1 MVASGSCD
9 VIWFECGGTIGSET
23 GVFRM
28 LFSVGVEL
36 LLRCKSASNC
46 DFTAEVV
53 YKLSKDFFVPF
64 NEKIV
69 YCTGIIGLI
78 ECFCM
83 TFVRNLSAKHKK
95 GSMVNEGEEGV
106 QILLLRQ

>member
-1 MVASGSCD
+1 
-9 VIWFECGGTIGSET
+9 
-23 GVFRM
+23 M
-28 LFSVGVEL
+28 LFSVGVDL

-53 YKLSKDFFVPF
+53 YKLSKDFFVPS

-69 YCTGIIGLI
+69 SCTGIIGLI

-83 TFVRNLSAKHKK
+83 AFVRNLSAKLKK
-95 GSMVNEGEEGV
+95 GSMVNVCEDGV
-106 QILLLRQ
+106 QSLLLRQ